1 MPNDETKILTL
12 FVKDIDYK
20 YIATAFKKVAYS
32 YGIEVTLVKGL
43 EENEIYIYIFFE
55 IAVKLNIA
63 RQIGQFL
70 LDEMFNKSNIKLN
83 LSLYNSLIPNSDYE
97 SNNIGSIV
105 PFPLSMMMNK
115 NGETLMLDE
124 NFLPYKNQF
133 SYLKLCKK

>member
-1 MPNDETKILTL
+1 
-12 FVKDIDYK
+12 
-20 YIATAFKKVAYS
+20 
-32 YGIEVTLVKGL
+32 
-43 EENEIYIYIFFE
+43 
-55 IAVKLNIA
+55 
-63 RQIGQFL
+63 
-70 LDEMFNKSNIKLN
+70 MFNKSNIKLN